1 MLRSQNYFS
10 RSSGNDRRMG
20 AFYTDNAHCRSI
32 REMLVFPND
41 EEVTALDPSIG
52 DGQAVITVTGA
63 ETNPQ
68 MKIFGVELNGEVAE
82 KTAENPL
89 ITEVLKADFL
99 EGTRI
104 RKQSFSFCFA
114 NPPYQNDNLSETG
127 SAERTEK
134 QFLERITELLT
145 KDAFL
150 VWVVPY
156 RSFVDAGQFRFML
169 SRYDV
174 KTVYRF
180 RPEEYAKYHQVVVI
194 AQKKEGR
201 MLLRQ
206 EILDAYER
214 YQEKDIPVL
223 PEHPQERFAVPSSS
237 SELLTLFTTKEFD
250 ANAAFQRL
258 ENMATDPAFDDL
270 NQLISKKLT
279 QKNFEQNKAG
289 RPPIPPKKDT
299 LYLMAT
305 SGYGA
310 GITGSEE
317 NHDVHLQ
324 RGVAE
329 VIEESSFE
337 PDPNDPD
344 KEIERVTSRTQ
355 VTMTVVENNGRITVL
370 E

>member
-1 MLRSQNYFS
+1 MLRSQSYFS
-10 RSSGNDRRMG
+10 RSSGNDRKMG
-20 AFYTDNAHCRSI
+20 AFYTDPAHCQSI
-32 REMLVFPND
+32 GEMFVFPE

-52 DGQAVITVTGA
+52 DGKAVITVTGV
-63 ETNPQ
+63 EHNPHI
-68 MKIFGVELNGEVAE
+68 KIFGVELNEEAAE
-82 KTAENPL
+82 ATVENPF

-99 EGTRI
+99 DGTRI
-104 RKQSFSFCFA
+104 RRQSFSFCFA
-114 NPPYQNDNLSETG
+114 NPPYQNDTLSESGRT
-127 SAERTEK
+127 ERTEK
-134 QFLERITELLT
+134 QFLERITELLA
-145 KDAFL
+145 KEAYL

-156 RSFVDAGQFRFML
+156 RSFVDPGQFRFML
-169 SRYDV
+169 SRYDL

-180 RPEEYAKYHQVVVI
+180 RPEEYAKYHQVVIV
-194 AQKKEGR
+194 AQRKEGR

-206 EILDAYER
+206 EFLEAYDKYKE
-214 YQEKDIPVL
+214 DMIPVL
-223 PEHPQERFAVPSSS
+223 PEHPKEQFIVPPSSS
-237 SELLTLFTTKEFD
+237 DQLTLFTTRVFD

-258 ENMATDPAFDDL
+258 ESMATDPAFDDL

-279 QKNFEQNKAG
+279 QKSYEQNKAG

-329 VIEESSFE
+329 VIEESVIE
-337 PDPNDPD
+337 QDPNDPD

-355 VTMTVVENNGRITVL
+355 VTMSVVENYGRITVL